1 MKKPSEYHI
10 ELFVNSPEKLS
21 RDERRWIQEWINKDD
36 EVRLIADWYRQ
47 FFKQTE
53 EIKKNKESNIEK
65 PAVIYLKAIPNQ
77 LKNGNNFILA
87 AQTATAKSKNKAIKT
102 FVSEKHETLIRVIY
116 DDKKTKIRFHAIS
129 QYLDDDDIVI
139 LSLEGDQSFYI
150 SKPGGVFEIS
160 DSVITKGKIADLD
173 TCKIHLPLMKIDVFR
188 DSNTGSITYFS
199 SFTEKKGS
207 SSILEITDREIKID
221 LESIPDKFKSERII
235 LHSDGISSLWFIDEN
250 RCRIPLKKFKSTTS
264 ALYFYK

>member
-21 RDERRWIQEWINKDD
+21 RDERRWVHEWINNDE

-47 FFKQTE
+47 FYKQTE
-53 EIKKNKESNIEK
+53 EIKKNKESKVDK
-65 PAVIYLKAIPNQ
+65 PPVIHLKAIPNQ

-129 QYLDDDDIVI
+129 QHLDDEDIVI
-139 LSLEGDQSFYI
+139 LNLEDDQSFYI

-160 DSVITKGKIADLD
+160 DSVITKEKIADLD
-173 TCKIHLPLMKIDVFR
+173 KCMIHLPLMKIDVFR
-188 DSNTGSITYFS
+188 DSNTGSITYSS

-207 SSILEITDREIKID
+207 SSILEITDKEISID
-221 LESIPDKFKSERII
+221 IENIPDKIKSERII
-235 LHSDGISSLWFIDEN
+235 LHSDGMSSLWLIDEN
-250 RCRIPLKKFKSTTS
+250 HCRIPLKKFKNSS
-264 ALYFYK
+264 SVLFFYK